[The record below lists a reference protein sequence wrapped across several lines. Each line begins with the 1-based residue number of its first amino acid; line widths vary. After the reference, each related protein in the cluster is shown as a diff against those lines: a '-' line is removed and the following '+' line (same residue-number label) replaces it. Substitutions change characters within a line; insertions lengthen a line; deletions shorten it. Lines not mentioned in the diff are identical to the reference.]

1 MPGPFTGM
9 IVGQGIQMLGGLIG
23 GFGARKRARAA
34 EAAARRLQRKL
45 DQTIDNRQE
54 ILDPSRNV
62 VDRSDLISNPFGNLQ
77 VSTQAAEFQA
87 EEADLSLASTLDT
100 MRATGAGSGGATAL
114 AQAALRSKAGVS
126 ATIEKQE
133 AENARLRAQGAQ
145 RAQQMRLA
153 EGGRV
158 DAAGMRGQEFMFMAT
173 EQRQFRDED
182 RYSALLSQQ
191 QARAQSLRDQSRA
204 QFGQAL
210 GALGGMVTA
219 GINQA
224 GYNQAAAAGDQAGM
238 QMFANIASVGGS

>member
-1 MPGPFTGM
+1 MSVGLIAGAASSM
-9 IVGQGIQMLGGLIG
+9 IGGLIQ
-23 GFGARKRARAA
+23 GFGARRAA
-34 EAAARRLQRKL
+34 RRQAARARRLQGKL
-45 DQTIDNRQE
+45 NRLVANRQDV
-54 ILDPSRNV
+54 IDPSQNI
-62 VDRSDLISNPFGNLQ
+62 VDRSGLISNTMGNLQ

-224 GYNQAAAAGDQAGM
+224 GYNQAAKAGNVQGM
-238 QMFANIASVGGS
+238 EMFANIASGGGS